1 MNAIAVPFRQLVER
15 RLWPLAALLV
25 AALVAVPVMLSKD
38 PAPVASAPT
47 AVASAQ
53 GETQPIVSIGDPAQT
68 ENVRKVLGSRK
79 NPFRPAIAA
88 KEAKPVSDA
97 TVAQA
102 PSGDAKTD
110 APATGG
116 AAPATGGG
124 GEAVSGPPAP
134 TVAPAPTTPEKTYEL
149 YSLKVRFGDS
159 AADTLPAR
167 TVKRLKA
174 LPSSEDA
181 ALIYLGLL
189 KDRKTAVFLVDG
201 AAKVQGDGRCL
212 PSTADCQTLQMKR
225 GDTAFIDMPSADGGS
240 DRQFQL
246 DLVKIRTSETTDAKA
261 AARSYAAEARGGR
274 AALRARVSRARG
286 LRFDQ
291 RRGVLVAPATD

>member
-1 MNAIAVPFRQLVER
+1 MNVIAVPFRQLVER

-25 AALVAVPVMLSKD
+25 AALVAVPMLLSKD
-38 PAPVASAPT
+38 PAPVASAPA

-53 GETQPIVSIGDPAQT
+53 GDTQPIVSIGDPAQT

-88 KEAKPVSDA
+88 KEAKPVTDA

-102 PSGDAKTD
+102 PSADTKSD

-124 GEAVSGPPAP
+124 GAVTGPPVPVVAP
-134 TVAPAPTTPEKTYEL
+134 TPTTPEKTYEL

-159 AADTLPAR
+159 SADVLPAR

-212 PSTADCQTLQMKR
+212 PSNADCQTLQMKR
-225 GDTAFIDMPSADGGS
+225 GDTAFIDMPGADGEGE
-240 DRQFQL
+240 RQFQL

-291 RRGVLVAPATD
+291 RIGVLVAPTTD